1 MSSMLLNQT
10 ERNDRD
16 VRAMLSDTYKPYMR
30 DSILSMGLGKD
41 ETIEEAQIA
50 LDSMEITTSD
60 YYYIVNNLN

>member
-1 MSSMLLNQT
+1 MSSMLLKQA
-10 ERNDRD
+10 ERNERD
-16 VRAMLSDTYKPYMR
+16 VQAVLSDTYKPYMR

-60 YYYIVNNLN
+60 YYYILDNLN